1 MQWINKVKMA
11 ELGDKARKSKDD
23 MEVFKAFILE
33 HIKTFDF
40 QSWHI
45 FLNLI
50 DLSEV
55 KHHTDFYGAIYG
67 HLLDVLDG
75 YNSKMDMVAMVR
87 LEALIELCNK
97 NGIR

>member
-1 MQWINKVKMA
+1 MNWNDKVHMA
-11 ELGDKARKSKDD
+11 DLGEKARKDRKA
-23 MEVFKAFILE
+23 MEDFKAFVLE
-33 HIKTFDF
+33 HIRTFDF

-55 KHHTDFYGAIYG
+55 KHHIDFYHAIYG
-67 HLLDVLDG
+67 YLLDAVDG
-75 YNSKMDMVAMVR
+75 RMDMIAKVR
-87 LEALIELCNK
+87 LDALIILCNE

>member
-11 ELGDKARKSKDD
+11 ELGHKARKSKDD

-55 KHHTDFYGAIYG
+55 KHHTDFYHAIYG
-67 HLLDVLDG
+67 YLLDAVDG
-75 YNSKMDMVAMVR
+75 RMDMIAKVR
-87 LEALIELCNK
+87 LDALIILCNE